1 MSENNIVENGT
12 NENQTSESNSMS
24 TFSMSSLLAAV
35 LALIVGFAWIT
46 AASKTVDHIMPA
58 RHHSDIAKVALIYAL
73 VVTIFE
79 IIVVF
84 ILNQTNKMYH
94 TYTGDVFFNFDNF
107 VWSNK
112 SPVLNFWSHKNA
124 NANADKDANANA
136 NADKYAN
143 KR

>member
-1 MSENNIVENGT
+1 MSENH
-12 NENQTSESNSMS
+12 TSENHTSENSTSENNSMS

-73 VVTIFE
+73 VVTIFM
-79 IIVVF
+79 IMVVY

-94 TYTGDVFFNFDNF
+94 TYTGDVFLNFDNF
-107 VWSNK
+107 IWSNK
-112 SPVLNFWSHKNA
+112 SPVLKFWSHK
-124 NANADKDANANA
+124 DANK
-136 NADKYAN
+136 DKN
-143 KR
+143 N